1 MTLTLTLQ
9 LTGWLWSLWGW
20 SCKGCDLSTDH
31 SDPSTESAG
40 HLTPAVLSWARP
52 QSNGLVAT
60 IAPTSAFQLSQQAGM
75 GRDFFQLQAGGFS
88 LPVSGLNLLK
98 RRLVFL
104 EAWALDS
111 PGPAQG
117 PAKCVSRET
126 TQGGQFSLGQ
136 EPNPA
141 LWGRDPTGIISPE
154 VLTLLTHSYPL
165 TFVSKLW
172 IYQGPR
178 RSFWG

>member
-20 SCKGCDLSTDH
+20 SSKGCDLSTDH

-40 HLTPAVLSWARP
+40 HLAPAVLSWARP

-111 PGPAQG
+111 TGASQVCLQGNNPKWPVLTWPG
-117 PAKCVSRET
+117 AKPGTVGT
-126 TQGGQFSLGQ
+126 G
-136 EPNPA
+136 
-141 LWGRDPTGIISPE
+141 DPTGIISPE

-172 IYQGPR
+172 IYRGPR